1 MACLTHCCVLTRG
14 EFFITDWKSDCLD
27 GIPGINCDG
36 LTGAFSKVGNVSSAL
51 VNISSSVIGKENKF
65 NPMTDVCSR
74 VMIEGVT
81 LDITFSCASSSNLYR
96 ALYAAKEIDFPNTV
110 TKDFCIDELKECLF
124 YPFPKKGV
132 NEQSL
137 VVTILETDG
146 DVVKTLIV
154 DEDYSIS
161 KSGIELLRD
170 IDKETGSVL
179 RISYTYDP
187 SGYHEFDFRTQFMGY
202 KSVYFKGVNFN
213 DESQDLFDCVFH
225 KVLFTPM
232 NQFDLISRDEFFT
245 ITLSGSVELDK
256 AQNSW
261 FKITKQES

>member
-14 EFFITDWKSDCLD
+14 EFFITDWKSDCVG
-27 GIPGINCDG
+27 GIPGLNCDG
-36 LTGAFSKVGNVSSAL
+36 MTGPFTKVGNVSSAL
-51 VNISSSVIGKENKF
+51 VNIESSVLGKENKY
-65 NPMTDVCSR
+65 NPMKDVCSR
-74 VMIEGVT
+74 VMIEGIS

-96 ALYAAKEIDFPNTV
+96 ALYAANELDFPNIA
-110 TKDFCIDELKECLF
+110 TKDFCIDDLKECYF
-124 YPFPKKGV
+124 FPFPKKGLV
-132 NEQSL
+132 DGSL
-137 VVTILETDG
+137 TVAVRDNDG
-146 DVVKTLIV
+146 DTVKTLIEGV
-154 DEDYSIS
+154 DYSIS

-170 IDKETGSVL
+170 IDKETGSIL
-179 RISYTYDP
+179 RLSYNYDP

-202 KSVYFKGVNFN
+202 KSIYFKGVNFN
-213 DESQDLFDCVFH
+213 DDSEDLFDCVFH